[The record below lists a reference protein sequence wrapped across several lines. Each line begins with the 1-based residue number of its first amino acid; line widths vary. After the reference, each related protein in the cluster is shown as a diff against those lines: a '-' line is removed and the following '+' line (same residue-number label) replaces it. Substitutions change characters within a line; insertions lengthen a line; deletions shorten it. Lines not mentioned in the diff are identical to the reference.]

1 MDEFQAYRDAARADG
16 VPEHIIDLG
25 LSFARPRIELSAES
39 EGGGNLAGT
48 YGGHPR
54 LPPDIDWD
62 GYPHFFAS
70 LDCAALPQD
79 VLDFPLP
86 RDGELLFFAD
96 KHDGED
102 NSEGRVIHVPAGT
115 ATVERFFQYD
125 EEEYD
130 PSPYTE
136 PHPIYARRFWDM
148 PTSYDEVVIAADPER
163 SRLYREHDLDDYQQG
178 HEVWRYDLTLG
189 GHAFS
194 PQDPPLPNTPPDE
207 KGEEWLLLAQ
217 AQHQLGYF
225 PEFTTVHFWFIRRS
239 DLEEGDFANVEVE
252 TFSSPPP

>member
-1 MDEFQAYRDAARADG
+1 M
-16 VPEHIIDLG
+16 
-25 LSFARPRIELSAES
+25 
-39 EGGGNLAGT
+39 
-48 YGGHPR
+48 
-54 LPPDIDWD
+54 
-62 GYPHFFAS
+62 
-70 LDCAALPQD
+70 
-79 VLDFPLP
+79 
-86 RDGELLFFAD
+86 
-96 KHDGED
+96 
-102 NSEGRVIHVPAGT
+102 IHVPAGT

-136 PHPIYARRFWDM
+136 PHPIYARRSWDM

-163 SRLYREHDLDDYQQG
+163 SRLYREHDLDDYQQA

-194 PQDPPLPNTPPDE
+194 PQ
-207 KGEEWLLLAQ
+207 GR
-217 AQHQLGYF
+217 HQLGYF

-239 DLEEGDFANVEVE
+239 DLEEGDFANVKVE